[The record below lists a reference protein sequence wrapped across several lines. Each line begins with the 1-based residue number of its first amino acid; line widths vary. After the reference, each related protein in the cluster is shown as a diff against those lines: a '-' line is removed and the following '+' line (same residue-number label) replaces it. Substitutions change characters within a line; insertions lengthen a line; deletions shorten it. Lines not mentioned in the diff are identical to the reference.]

1 MVAAQEGQG
10 STAEDEH
17 EESIDASKQ
26 REDDMTTRNESLM
39 NPQGS
44 KEVLND
50 PAGISVTEDGS
61 NADEQRIN
69 ELTDS
74 LLRARAE
81 TENVRRRGE
90 RDVANAHKYGLE
102 RFANQLLPVK
112 DSLEL
117 GLAAT
122 DQVNATIDHAKEGMD
137 LTLKMLT
144 DVMAKA
150 AIVELNPLGEK
161 FNPEQHQAMQMQE
174 TDEAEP
180 NTVIAVH
187 QKGYTLNDRLMR
199 PAMVIVAK
207 AMAAKTPVEE

>member
-1 MVAAQEGQG
+1 MTATRQEHG
-10 STAEDEH
+10 SSEKDEREGTTMDSAERAEV
-17 EESIDASKQ
+17 ESGEDASSE
-26 REDDMTTRNESLM
+26 EDVFS
-39 NPQGS
+39 
-44 KEVLND
+44 
-50 PAGISVTEDGS
+50 A
-61 NADEQRIN
+61 AEQRIN

-90 RDVANAHKYGLE
+90 RDIANAHKYALE
-102 RFANQLLPVK
+102 RFASQLLPVV

-117 GLAAT
+117 GLAAAA
-122 DQVNATIDHAKEGMD
+122 QESATIDHVKEGMD
-137 LTLKMLT
+137 LTLKMLV

-161 FNPEQHQAMQMQE
+161 FDPERHQAMQTQE

-187 QKGYTLNDRLMR
+187 QKGYMLNDRLMR
-199 PAMVIVAK
+199 PAMVVVAK
-207 AMAAKTPVEE
+207 ASSSQEEKTAAEE

>member
-1 MVAAQEGQG
+1 MTAGQEEHSSATEGEQDESVDEALDQG
-10 STAEDEH
+10 EFDTE
-17 EESIDASKQ
+17 
-26 REDDMTTRNESLM
+26 
-39 NPQGS
+39 
-44 KEVLND
+44 EVLND
-50 PAGISVTEDGS
+50 PARVSATEDGA

-122 DQVNATIDHAKEGMD
+122 DQANATIDHVKEGMG
-137 LTLKMLT
+137 LTLKMLAE
-144 DVMAKA
+144 VMAKA
-150 AIVELNPLGEK
+150 TIVELNPLGEK
-161 FNPEQHQAMQMQE
+161 FNPEQHQAVQMQE

-180 NTVIAVH
+180 NIVIAVH

>member
-1 MVAAQEGQG
+1 MTVGQEKHG
-10 STAEDEH
+10 SAAEDEH
-17 EESIDASKQ
+17 GESVGTAKDEALGRGEFWIDDEQALEEGAPNATEQ
-26 REDDMTTRNESLM
+26 
-39 NPQGS
+39 
-44 KEVLND
+44 VLD
-50 PAGISVTEDGS
+50 EGAL
-61 NADEQRIN
+61 NAAEQRIS

-81 TENVRRRGE
+81 TENMRRRGE

-102 RFANQLLPVK
+102 RFSNQLLPVK

-122 DQVNATIDHAKEGMD
+122 DQANATIDHAKEGMD

-150 AIVELNPLGEK
+150 AIIELNPLGEK

-174 TDEAEP
+174 TGEAEP

-207 AMAAKTPVEE
+207 AMATKTPVEE